1 MSHLKNSVVNKF
13 TMSKYTK
20 VIGSSLILL
29 FFLIACSSK
38 DIASLESKTLNVSKT
53 VQSRNTDSLQHAYF
67 ASGCFW
73 CVEAVFQ
80 SVKGVED
87 AVSGYSGGEQNTA
100 TYEQVSS
107 GRTKHAESVEVIYDS
122 TEISY
127 NTLLTV
133 FFDSHDPS
141 TLNQQGPDR
150 GTQYRS
156 EIFYS
161 NQKEK
166 ALAQRFI
173 DSLKSNMV
181 YTKVTTRLTPL
192 KAFYPAEEY
201 HQEYEKNHPNN
212 PYVKSVSIPRLNKF
226 KKKHPELLKEE

>member
-1 MSHLKNSVVNKF
+1 MFTISKN
-13 TMSKYTK
+13 TK

-29 FFLIACSSK
+29 FLFIACSSK
-38 DIASLESKTLNVSKT
+38 DITGFESKTLKVSKT
-53 VQSRNTDSLQHAYF
+53 VQSKSTDSLQHAYF

-73 CVEAVFQ
+73 CVEAIFQ

-87 AVSGYSGGEQNTA
+87 AISGYSGGEANTA
-100 TYEQVSS
+100 NYNDVSS

-122 TEISY
+122 TVISY

-156 EIFYS
+156 EIFFS
-161 NQKEK
+161 NKNEQ
-166 ALAQRFI
+166 ALAQTFI
-173 DSLKSNMV
+173 DSLKSNNI

-192 KAFYPAEEY
+192 KAFYPAEDY

-212 PYVKSVSIPRLNKF
+212 SYVRSVSIPRLNKF